1 MKTYLFFIPFLLL
14 SCSSAN
20 KTEDKIYDYDDVDT
34 HISWSDIFI
43 QEEENYSV
51 YFYSKTCS
59 HCLEIK
65 QDFLQYYFTNKEK
78 IYLVESNEDTK
89 IGPVSDITGVNSND
103 SFYIFGTP
111 FLINLKNHAISK
123 YYGGTKQILEYIENQ
138 SNKKL

>member
-1 MKTYLFFIPFLLL
+1 MKTYLFFIPLLLL

-34 HISWSDIFI
+34 HISWGEIFV

-51 YFYSKTCS
+51 YFYSKTCA

-89 IGPVSDITGVNSND
+89 IGPVTDLTGID
-103 SFYIFGTP
+103 SIDDFYIFGTP
-111 FLINLKNHAISK
+111 FLINLENHTISN
-123 YYGGTKQILEYIENQ
+123 YYGGTKQILEYIE
-138 SNKKL
+138 KALK